1 MKFKY
6 SEEEKEI
13 NRVLKYH
20 KEETEELLKLND
32 DMKRELDIQI
42 NESKKIL
49 VSLGYG
55 NKLESVQNMEEI
67 KEKTI
72 ISIPNWEK
80 LSYEAMKKVGNNCKL
95 EDIFT
100 EKEIKDNK
108 DYINCLIREYNSLYE
123 LDAVDY
129 CISAFAGIIS
139 VIVDIL
145 MIGIPKATTDG
156 LKASS
161 LSNYIREEFNKKFP
175 KSEMEKLANSKL
187 SKVPYDAQDNRNT
200 LKHVEG
206 LSTYYHRLLSL
217 GHDPLLGFVVGIFDI
232 LTGKMTTIDKSGK
245 IISQVMENYSDRK
258 EMNIFTAISKQVIHL
273 KSDMTTSMGLPVPLM
288 GLFNLL
294 NVGNIGEQNQT
305 IAEIVQGMYYE
316 GYDFIHFCSMAI
328 PTMIVEVIVR
338 LFYAIKRIKEG
349 YSLKDSLPFSLNRE
363 KNPKLSTMLF
373 IAHSASVAI
382 NAGKVYFQSGNP
394 LAINYPEW
402 VAFGK
407 YSYKQLKWLLIEKP
421 NLIEKYV
428 EGKINEE
435 IKEIYVNTEN
445 IFQEF
450 SRDYMFV
457 FNK

>member
-206 LSTYYHRLLSL
+206 L
-217 GHDPLLGFVVGIFDI
+217 
-232 LTGKMTTIDKSGK
+232 
-245 IISQVMENYSDRK
+245 
-258 EMNIFTAISKQVIHL
+258 
-273 KSDMTTSMGLPVPLM
+273 
-288 GLFNLL
+288 
-294 NVGNIGEQNQT
+294 
-305 IAEIVQGMYYE
+305 
-316 GYDFIHFCSMAI
+316 
-328 PTMIVEVIVR
+328 
-338 LFYAIKRIKEG
+338 
-349 YSLKDSLPFSLNRE
+349 
-363 KNPKLSTMLF
+363 
-373 IAHSASVAI
+373 
-382 NAGKVYFQSGNP
+382 
-394 LAINYPEW
+394 
-402 VAFGK
+402 
-407 YSYKQLKWLLIEKP
+407 
-421 NLIEKYV
+421 
-428 EGKINEE
+428 
-435 IKEIYVNTEN
+435 
-445 IFQEF
+445 
-450 SRDYMFV
+450 
-457 FNK
+457 

>member
-32 DMKRELDIQI
+32 DMKTELDIQI

-55 NKLESVQNMEEI
+55 NKLESVQNIEEI
-67 KEKTI
+67 KEKTM

-139 VIVDIL
+139 AIVDIL

-156 LKASS
+156 LKAGS

-200 LKHVEG
+200 FKHVEG

-316 GYDFIHFCSMAI
+316 GSDFIHFCSMA
-328 PTMIVEVIVR
+328 
-338 LFYAIKRIKEG
+338 
-349 YSLKDSLPFSLNRE
+349 
-363 KNPKLSTMLF
+363 
-373 IAHSASVAI
+373 
-382 NAGKVYFQSGNP
+382 
-394 LAINYPEW
+394 
-402 VAFGK
+402 
-407 YSYKQLKWLLIEKP
+407 
-421 NLIEKYV
+421 
-428 EGKINEE
+428 
-435 IKEIYVNTEN
+435 
-445 IFQEF
+445 
-450 SRDYMFV
+450 SRS
-457 FNK
+457 NCKTILCN

>member
-32 DMKRELDIQI
+32 DMKTELDIQI

-49 VSLGYG
+49 VSLGYN
-55 NKLESVQNMEEI
+55 NKLESVQNIEEI

-139 VIVDIL
+139 AIVDIL
-145 MIGIPKATTDG
+145 MVGIPKATTDG
-156 LKASS
+156 LKAGS

-258 EMNIFTAISKQVIHL
+258 EMNIFKAISKQVIHL